1 MLVTALHSQICGSGL
16 DHEQLF
22 SSSSSSSS
30 IPRSRKSVTRATS
43 FAVHQQPQFKQNPFD
58 RPKFEKIPRAA
69 LPRQLSADA
78 YEQFNQF
85 AEFLTGSADHSW
97 SDLLEHSPA
106 MRDQRKLLGGENMKG
121 PRWERGGTR
130 WREGSIWGGLFR
142 VAP

>member
-1 MLVTALHSQICGSGL
+1 MLATALHPQICGSGL

-22 SSSSSSSS
+22 SSSS
-30 IPRSRKSVTRATS
+30 IPRSTSGRIVTRATSTS
-43 FAVHQQPQFKQNPFD
+43 FAVHQQPQFKQHPGD

-78 YEQFNQF
+78 YEHFNQF
-85 AEFLTGSADHSW
+85 AEFLTGSDDHSW

-121 PRWERGGTR
+121 QRDSERGTR
-130 WREGSIWGGLFR
+130 WREEIIWGGFR
-142 VAP
+142 GAP